1 MIASLLAVIVGAV
14 LVAAG
19 LVLAVGPWAGL
30 LWVGAVLIAAGL
42 LYDPE
47 G

>member
-1 MIASLLAVIVGAV
+1 MIASLLALLTGVA

-19 LVLAVGPWAGL
+19 LTIAVAPWAAL
-30 LWVGAVLIAAGL
+30 LWVGGVLIAAGL
-42 LYDPE
+42 FYDPE

>member
-1 MIASLLAVIVGAV
+1 MIASLLAIAAGVA

-19 LVLAVGPWAGL
+19 LVLAVGPWAACV
-30 LWVGAVLIAAGL
+30 WVGAALIIAGL
-42 LYDPE
+42 FYDPE